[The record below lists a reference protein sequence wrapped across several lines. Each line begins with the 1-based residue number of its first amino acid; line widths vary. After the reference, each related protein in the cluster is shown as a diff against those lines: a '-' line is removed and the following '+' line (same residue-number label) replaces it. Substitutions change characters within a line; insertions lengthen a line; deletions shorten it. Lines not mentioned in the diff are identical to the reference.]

1 MTVLH
6 CAKRFW
12 LLACGGNARLTHPIQ
27 TLMNPSP
34 LPEPSDLERR
44 LREAELLIRINA
56 AAADLSPISVLSKVC
71 EEVALAIGVRA
82 AGFAQLNRLDQTL
95 SVIAEARPTGRSAI
109 GLKID
114 NNALTQAVISMRRG
128 VPLCYATAEWL
139 NQTPMDRPQPSTP
152 ARCGTAASVIWCS
165 ATRSLSIARSAC
177 CTDRRTQMCRG
188 H

>member
-114 NNALTQAVISMRRG
+114 NNALTREVISMRRG
-128 VPLCYATAEWL
+128 VIVSDVATDTRLGETQAEL
-139 NQTPMDRPQPSTP
+139 LEDSRLLQHRHAQSDHAGRQIHV
-152 ARCGTAASVIWCS
+152 ALREAV
-165 ATRSLSIARSAC
+165 RL
-177 CTDRRTQMCRG
+177 
-188 H
+188 